1 MRIEAN
7 ISSLKQTNLREHLVR
22 FVLGGAVTVAAG
34 LIARRWG
41 PMIGGLFLAFPAI
54 FPAGATLI
62 ETHEVKR
69 KGQIG
74 RDGRRRGRQAD
85 ALDALGASFG
95 AVGLAAFA
103 MVLWRFLPGHSSRG
117 ALVLAL
123 GAWLV
128 VSGALWILR
137 MGVGCRGVDGGVGRA
152 LEPAEAEETCSQ

>member
-1 MRIEAN
+1 MRVEADFA
-7 ISSLKQTNLREHLVR
+7 SLKQTNFREHIVR

-41 PMIGGLFLAFPAI
+41 PVIGGLFLAFPAI

-62 ETHEVKR
+62 EQHEVKR
-69 KGQIG
+69 KREIG
-74 RDGRRRGRQAD
+74 RDGRRRGREAA

-103 MVLWRFLPGHSSRG
+103 VVLWLFLPGHSSWS
-117 ALVLAL
+117 ALAL
-123 GAWLV
+123 SLAAWAG

-137 MGVGCRGVDGGVGRA
+137 KQRSGLHGEMQHSIER
-152 LEPAEAEETCSQ
+152 QKQ